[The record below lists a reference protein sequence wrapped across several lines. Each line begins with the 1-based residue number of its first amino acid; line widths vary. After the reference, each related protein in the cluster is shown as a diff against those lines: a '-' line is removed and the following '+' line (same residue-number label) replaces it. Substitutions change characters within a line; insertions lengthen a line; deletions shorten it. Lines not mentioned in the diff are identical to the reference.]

1 MPSTFKLSTLLQNSY
16 AASATRAPIRH
27 SVPEINVSL
36 ADQWSVAAE
45 FTANSANTIAIGA
58 GSLTI
63 TVNGVTQLDPITRVA
78 IIPAR
83 VLGYII
89 SVAGPANGSVA
100 VACAGFGRI
109 TFSSINVGV
118 GGVLN
123 IYNPNAGN
131 SVATTDVLTITPPAP
146 GYTVSV
152 VAYGSPNV
160 LP

>member
-36 ADQWSVAAE
+36 AGQWSVAAE
-45 FTANSANTIAIGA
+45 FTAASANTITIGTSA
-58 GSLTI
+58 ANI
-63 TVNGVTQLDPITRVA
+63 TVNSVIQLDPITRATIV
-78 IIPAR
+78 PAR

-89 SVAGPANGSVA
+89 SIAGPANGSVA
-100 VACAGFGRI
+100 VACTGFGKV
-109 TFSSINVGV
+109 TFTSINVGV
-118 GGVLN
+118 GGVFN
-123 IYNPNAGN
+123 IYNPNAAN
-131 SVATTDVLTITPPAP
+131 STAAEVLTITPPAA

-152 VAYGSPNV
+152 VAYGSPTV

>member
-16 AASATRAPIRH
+16 AASAVRAPIRH

-45 FTANSANTIAIGA
+45 FTANAAGNITI
-58 GSLTI
+58 GSGVLSV
-63 TVNGVTQLDPITRVA
+63 TVNGVAQLDPVTRA
-78 IIPAR
+78 TIIPAR

-100 VACAGFGRI
+100 VACTGFSKI
-109 TFSSINVGV
+109 TFTSINVGV

-123 IYNPNAGN
+123 IYNPNAAN
-131 SVATTDVLTITPPAP
+131 STAAEVLTITPPGV

-152 VAYGSPNV
+152 VAYGSSTV
-160 LP
+160 LT

>member
-16 AASATRAPIRH
+16 AASAVRAPIRH

-45 FTANSANTIAIGA
+45 FTANSANTIAVGA
-58 GSLTI
+58 GVLTI
-63 TVNGVTQLDPITRVA
+63 TVNGVTQLDPITRVG

-131 SVATTDVLTITPPAP
+131 SVATTDVLTITPPAV

-152 VAYGSPNV
+152 VAYGSSPV
-160 LP
+160 V

>member
-1 MPSTFKLSTLLQNSY
+1 
-16 AASATRAPIRH
+16 
-27 SVPEINVSL
+27 V
-36 ADQWSVAAE
+36 
-45 FTANSANTIAIGA
+45 
-58 GSLTI
+58 
-63 TVNGVTQLDPITRVA
+63 QLDPITRATIV
-78 IIPAR
+78 PAR

-100 VACAGFGRI
+100 VACTAFGKI
-109 TFSSINVGV
+109 TFTSINVGV

-131 SVATTDVLTITPPAP
+131 AAATEVLTITPPAT

-152 VAYGSPNV
+152 VAYGSATV

>member
-45 FTANSANTIAIGA
+45 FTANSANTITIGTSA
-58 GSLTI
+58 ANI
-63 TVNGVTQLDPITRVA
+63 TVNSVIQLDPITRATIV
-78 IIPAR
+78 PAR

-100 VACAGFGRI
+100 VACTGFGKV
-109 TFSSINVGV
+109 TFTSINVGV

-123 IYNPNAGN
+123 IYNPSAAN
-131 SVATTDVLTITPPAP
+131 STAAEVLTITPPAP

-152 VAYGSPNV
+152 VAYGSPTV

>member
-16 AASATRAPIRH
+16 AASAVRAPIRH

-45 FTANSANTIAIGA
+45 FTANSANTIAIGT
-58 GSLTI
+58 GVLTI
-63 TVNGVTQLDPITRVA
+63 TVNGVTQLDPITRVG

-123 IYNPNAGN
+123 IYNPSAGN

-152 VAYGSPNV
+152 VAYGSATV

>member
-16 AASATRAPIRH
+16 AASAVRAPIRH

-45 FTANSANTIAIGA
+45 FTAASANTITVGT
-58 GSLTI
+58 GVLSI
-63 TVNGVTQLDPITRVA
+63 TVNGVAQLDPITRTT
-78 IIPAR
+78 ILPAR

-100 VACAGFGRI
+100 VACTGFGKV
-109 TFSSINVGV
+109 TFTSINVGV

-123 IYNPNAGN
+123 IYNPNAAN
-131 SVATTDVLTITPPAP
+131 ATAAEVLTITPPAA

>member
-1 MPSTFKLSTLLQNSY
+1 MPSTFKLSTILQNSFTG
-16 AASATRAPIRH
+16 SATRAPIAH
-27 SVPEINVSL
+27 SVPPINVSL
-36 ADQWSVAAE
+36 ANQWSVAAE
-45 FTANSANTIAIGA
+45 FTAASANTISVGA
-58 GSLTI
+58 GVLTI

-131 SVATTDVLTITPPAP
+131 SVATTDVLTITPPAA

-152 VAYGSPNV
+152 VAYGTAIAV
-160 LP
+160 

>member
-1 MPSTFKLSTLLQNSY
+1 MPATFKLSTLLQNSY
-16 AASATRAPIRH
+16 AASAVRAPIRH

-36 ADQWSVAAE
+36 AGQWSVAAE
-45 FTANSANTIAIGA
+45 FTANAAGNITIGA
-58 GSLTI
+58 GVLTI
-63 TVNGVTQLDPITRVA
+63 TVNGVTQLDPISRVA
-78 IIPAR
+78 IVPAR

-123 IYNPNAGN
+123 IYNPAAGN
-131 SVATTDVLTITPPAP
+131 AVATTDVLTITPPAA

-152 VAYGSPNV
+152 VAYGTSTP
-160 LP
+160 L

>member
-16 AASATRAPIRH
+16 AASAVRAPIRH

-45 FTANSANTIAIGA
+45 FTANSANTIAVGA
-58 GSLTI
+58 GVLTI
-63 TVNGVTQLDPITRVA
+63 TVNGVTQLDPITRVG

-89 SVAGPANGSVA
+89 SVAGPVDGSVA

-131 SVATTDVLTITPPAP
+131 SVATTDVLTITPPAV

-152 VAYGSPNV
+152 VAYGSATV

>member
-1 MPSTFKLSTLLQNSY
+1 MASTFKLSTILQNSFSG
-16 AASATRAPIRH
+16 SAVRAPIAH
-27 SVPEINVSL
+27 SVPPINVSL
-36 ADQWSVAAE
+36 ANQWSVAAE
-45 FTANSANTIAIGA
+45 FTANTAANITI
-58 GSLTI
+58 GSGVLSI
-63 TVNGVTQLDPITRVA
+63 TVNGVAQLDPITRA
-78 IIPAR
+78 TIIPAR

-100 VACAGFGRI
+100 VACTGFGKI

-131 SVATTDVLTITPPAP
+131 SSATADVLTITPPAV

-152 VAYGSPNV
+152 VAYGSTV
-160 LP
+160 AI

>member
-16 AASATRAPIRH
+16 AASAVRAPIRH

-45 FTANSANTIAIGA
+45 FTANSANTIAVGA
-58 GSLTI
+58 GVLTI
-63 TVNGVTQLDPITRVA
+63 TVNGVTQLDPITRVG

-89 SVAGPANGSVA
+89 SVAGPVDGSVA

-131 SVATTDVLTITPPAP
+131 SVATTDVLTITPPAV

-152 VAYGSPNV
+152 VAYGSSTAV
-160 LP
+160 

>member
-45 FTANSANTIAIGA
+45 FTANSANTITIG
-58 GSLTI
+58 GSAANI
-63 TVNGVTQLDPITRVA
+63 TVNSVIQLDPITRATIV
-78 IIPAR
+78 PAR

-89 SVAGPANGSVA
+89 FVAGPANGSVA
-100 VACAGFGRI
+100 VACTGFGKV
-109 TFSSINVGV
+109 TFTSINVGV

-123 IYNPNAGN
+123 IYNPSAANAT
-131 SVATTDVLTITPPAP
+131 AAEVLTITPPAA

-152 VAYGSPNV
+152 VAYGSPTV

>member
-45 FTANSANTIAIGA
+45 FTANSANTITIGTSA
-58 GSLTI
+58 ANI
-63 TVNGVTQLDPITRVA
+63 TVNSVIQLDPITRATIV
-78 IIPAR
+78 PAR

-100 VACAGFGRI
+100 VACTGFGKV
-109 TFSSINVGV
+109 TFTSINVGV

-123 IYNPNAGN
+123 IYNPSAAN
-131 SVATTDVLTITPPAP
+131 STAAEVLTITPPAP

-152 VAYGSPNV
+152 VAYGSATV

>member
-16 AASATRAPIRH
+16 AASAVRAPIRH

-36 ADQWSVAAE
+36 ANQWSVAAE

-58 GSLTI
+58 GVLTI

-89 SVAGPANGSVA
+89 SIAGPANGSVA
-100 VACAGFGRI
+100 VACTGFGKI
-109 TFSSINVGV
+109 TFSSMNIGV

-123 IYNPNAGN
+123 IYNPNAAN
-131 SVATTDVLTITPPAP
+131 STAAEVLTITPPAA

>member
-16 AASATRAPIRH
+16 AASAVRAPIRH
-27 SVPEINVSL
+27 SVPDINVSL

-45 FTANSANTIAIGA
+45 FTAASANTIAIGT
-58 GSLTI
+58 GVLSI
-63 TVNGVTQLDPITRVA
+63 TVNSVAQLDPISRVA
-78 IIPAR
+78 IVPAR

-131 SVATTDVLTITPPAP
+131 SVATTDVLTITPPAA

-152 VAYGSPNV
+152 VAYGSANV

>member
-45 FTANSANTIAIGA
+45 FTANSANTITIGTSA
-58 GSLTI
+58 ANI
-63 TVNGVTQLDPITRVA
+63 TVNSVIQLDPITRA
-78 IIPAR
+78 TIIPAR

-100 VACAGFGRI
+100 VVCTGFGKV
-109 TFSSINVGV
+109 TFTSINVGV

-123 IYNPNAGN
+123 IYNPSAANATAGE
-131 SVATTDVLTITPPAP
+131 VLTITPPAV

-152 VAYGSPNV
+152 VAYGSATV

>member
-45 FTANSANTIAIGA
+45 FTANSANTITIGTSA
-58 GSLTI
+58 ANI
-63 TVNGVTQLDPITRVA
+63 TVNSVIQLDPITRATIV
-78 IIPAR
+78 PAR

-100 VACAGFGRI
+100 VACTGFGKV
-109 TFSSINVGV
+109 TFTSINVGV

-123 IYNPNAGN
+123 IYNPSAAN
-131 SVATTDVLTITPPAP
+131 STAAEVLTITPPAP

-152 VAYGSPNV
+152 VAYGTVVSA
-160 LP
+160 

>member
-1 MPSTFKLSTLLQNSY
+1 MPSTFKLSTLLQNSFTG
-16 AASATRAPIRH
+16 SATRAPIAH
-27 SVPEINVSL
+27 SVPPINVSL
-36 ADQWSVAAE
+36 ANQWSVAAE
-45 FTANSANTIAIGA
+45 FTAASANTISVGT
-58 GSLTI
+58 GVLTI

-131 SVATTDVLTITPPAP
+131 SVATTDVLTITPPAA

-152 VAYGSPNV
+152 VAYGTAIAV
-160 LP
+160 

>member
-16 AASATRAPIRH
+16 AASAVRAPIRH

-45 FTANSANTIAIGA
+45 FTANSAGNITI
-58 GSLTI
+58 GSGVLSI
-63 TVNGVTQLDPITRVA
+63 TVNGVAQLDPITRA
-78 IIPAR
+78 TIIPAR

-100 VACAGFGRI
+100 VACSAFGKI
-109 TFSSINVGV
+109 TFTSINVGV

-131 SVATTDVLTITPPAP
+131 ATAAEALTITPSGV

-152 VAYGSPNV
+152 VAYGSATV

>member
-16 AASATRAPIRH
+16 AASAVRAPIRH
-27 SVPEINVSL
+27 SVPDINVSL

-45 FTANSANTIAIGA
+45 FTANAAGNITIGA
-58 GSLTI
+58 GVLTI
-63 TVNGVTQLDPITRVA
+63 TVNGVTQLDPITRAA
-78 IIPAR
+78 IVPAR

-109 TFSSINVGV
+109 TFSSITVGV

-123 IYNPNAGN
+123 IYNPAAGN
-131 SVATTDVLTITPPAP
+131 SIATSDVLTITPPAV

-152 VAYGSPNV
+152 VAYGTSTP
-160 LP
+160 L

>member
-1 MPSTFKLSTLLQNSY
+1 
-16 AASATRAPIRH
+16 
-27 SVPEINVSL
+27 VPEINVSL

-45 FTANSANTIAIGA
+45 FTANSANTITIGTSA
-58 GSLTI
+58 ANI
-63 TVNGVTQLDPITRVA
+63 TVNSVIQLDPITRATIV
-78 IIPAR
+78 PAR

-100 VACAGFGRI
+100 VACTGFGKV
-109 TFSSINVGV
+109 TFTSINVGV

-123 IYNPNAGN
+123 IYNPSAAN
-131 SVATTDVLTITPPAP
+131 STAAEVLTITPPGA

-152 VAYGSPNV
+152 VAYGSATV

>member
-16 AASATRAPIRH
+16 AASAVRAPIRH

-45 FTANSANTIAIGA
+45 FTANSAGNITIGA
-58 GSLTI
+58 GVLTI
-63 TVNGVTQLDPITRVA
+63 TVNGVTQLDPITRATIV
-78 IIPAR
+78 PAR

-123 IYNPNAGN
+123 IYNPAAGN
-131 SVATTDVLTITPPAP
+131 SVATTDVLTITPPAV

-152 VAYGSPNV
+152 VAYGTSTP
-160 LP
+160 L

>member
-1 MPSTFKLSTLLQNSY
+1 MPSTFKLSTVLQNSFTG
-16 AASATRAPIRH
+16 SATRAPIAH
-27 SVPEINVSL
+27 SIPPINSSISDL
-36 ADQWSVAAE
+36 WSVAAE
-45 FTANSANTIAIGA
+45 FTAASAANITVGS
-58 GSLTI
+58 GVLSLTI
-63 TVNGVTQLDPITRVA
+63 NGVAQLDPITRA
-78 IIPAR
+78 TIIPAR

-100 VACAGFGRI
+100 VACTGFGKI
-109 TFSSINVGV
+109 TFSSMNIGV

-131 SVATTDVLTITPPAP
+131 STASEVLTITPPAA

>member
-45 FTANSANTIAIGA
+45 FTAASANTITIGTSA
-58 GSLTI
+58 ANI
-63 TVNGVTQLDPITRVA
+63 TVNSVIQLDPITRATIV
-78 IIPAR
+78 PAR

-100 VACAGFGRI
+100 VACTGFGKV
-109 TFSSINVGV
+109 TFTSINVGV

-123 IYNPNAGN
+123 IYNPSAANAT
-131 SVATTDVLTITPPAP
+131 AAEVLTITPPAA

-152 VAYGSPNV
+152 VAYGSATV

>member
-1 MPSTFKLSTLLQNSY
+1 MPATFKLSTLLQNSY
-16 AASATRAPIRH
+16 AASAVRAPIRH
-27 SVPEINVSL
+27 SVPEINVSI

-45 FTANSANTIAIGA
+45 FTTATGNTITIG
-58 GSLTI
+58 GSAANI
-63 TVNGVTQLDPITRVA
+63 QVNSVIQLDPITRATIV
-78 IIPAR
+78 PAR

-100 VACAGFGRI
+100 VACSAFGKI
-109 TFSSINVGV
+109 TFTSINVGV

-131 SVATTDVLTITPPAP
+131 SIAAEVLTITPPAV

-152 VAYGSPNV
+152 VAYGLSNV
-160 LP
+160 I

>member
-1 MPSTFKLSTLLQNSY
+1 
-16 AASATRAPIRH
+16 
-27 SVPEINVSL
+27 VPDINVSL

-45 FTANSANTIAIGA
+45 FTAATGNTIAIGT
-58 GSLTI
+58 GVLSI
-63 TVNGVTQLDPITRVA
+63 TVNGVAQLDPITRA
-78 IIPAR
+78 TIIPAR

-100 VACAGFGRI
+100 VACSAFGKI
-109 TFSSINVGV
+109 TFTSINVGV

-123 IYNPNAGN
+123 IYNPNAAN
-131 SVATTDVLTITPPAP
+131 STAAEVLTITPPGV

-152 VAYGSPNV
+152 VAYGSATV